1 MFTPRLTDCIECTD
15 ITSLLSD
22 IECKVTDI
30 AKDLYNNTIFAL
42 NRPISGDIMF
52 DLLTYKRILTY
63 RICNPDYANGVKY
76 TTSKIISRVKL
87 LKYK

>member
-1 MFTPRLTDCIECTD
+1 MFTPRLTDCIDCTD

-52 DLLTYKRILTY
+52 DL
-63 RICNPDYANGVKY
+63 N
-76 TTSKIISRVKL
+76 
-87 LKYK
+87 